1 MNTLHTAYRVTDLE
15 ISLDFYTALGY
26 REVSRVDIG
35 NGATLTMLKFPDED
49 VVTLEIVHRPAAGAA
64 VEIGSG
70 LSLATSSS
78 RSTTSPPPSMR

>member
-1 MNTLHTAYRVTDLE
+1 MKTLYTAYRATDLE
-15 ISLDFYTALGY
+15 ISLDFYAALGY

-49 VVTLEIVHRPAAGAA
+49 VVTLEIVYRPAAGAA
-64 VEIGSG
+64 VESA
-70 LSLATSSS
+70 LALATSSS